1 MKYLRATYFIVANTV
16 ILLGIMQSCTY
27 VALGVYDR
35 VVPAILASRMPEAVN
50 RNYAHMAPDDLV
62 DLLRATRA
70 LRFRYDPV
78 VGFMQEAMTSR
89 FVNTDAHGIR
99 ANGATPRDVSALQG
113 AIWFFGGSTAFGDG
127 VADHETIPAQLERVL
142 GRSVANLGVRNY
154 SSSEEN
160 RLFNHYVRIGYRP
173 ALAIF
178 LDGINES
185 CDPDL
190 YRAEMNILVDRAQ
203 KNYIWDIGGP
213 VTYAVGR
220 LQRKV
225 RKLRGLERD
234 ADDRRGLTC
243 VKDGKQ
249 NPLSTLHQRTLA
261 ERDAMCRLYD
271 VDCRTVIQP
280 FAGTHGRRHDF
291 EAAFLDGDAK
301 DLHELFVHLEPVW
314 RAAGA
319 TFVTDALDGYD
330 RHAFIDEV
338 HYSADAGRLLA
349 ETIATR
355 LNLLPAA
362 RPGP

>member
-1 MKYLRATYFIVANTV
+1 MKHLRATYFIAANTA
-16 ILLGIMQSCTY
+16 ILLGIMQACTY
-27 VALGVYDR
+27 AALGVYDR
-35 VVPAILASRMPEAVN
+35 VVPAVLAPRMSEAVK
-50 RNYAHMAPDDLV
+50 RNYAHMTPDDLA
-62 DLLRATRA
+62 DLLRTTRA
-70 LRFRYDPV
+70 LRFRYEPV
-78 VGFMQEAMTSR
+78 VGFIQEPTTSR
-89 FVNTDAHGIR
+89 FVNTDPRGIR

-154 SSSEEN
+154 SSTEEN
-160 RLFNHYVRIGYRP
+160 LLFNHYLRIGYRP
-173 ALAIF
+173 AAAIF
-178 LDGINES
+178 LDGINEA
-185 CDPDL
+185 CHPDL
-190 YRAEMNILVDRAQ
+190 YQPEMNILVGRAQ

-234 ADDRRGLTC
+234 AEDRGLAC
-243 VKDGKQ
+243 VKDGQQ
-249 NPLSTLHQRTLA
+249 NPLSTIHQRTLA
-261 ERDAMCRLYD
+261 ERDAICRLYD

-291 EAAFLDGDAK
+291 ETAFLEGDAK

-338 HYSADAGRLLA
+338 HYSADASRLLA

-355 LNLLPAA
+355 LHLLPAA
-362 RPGP
+362 RRGP